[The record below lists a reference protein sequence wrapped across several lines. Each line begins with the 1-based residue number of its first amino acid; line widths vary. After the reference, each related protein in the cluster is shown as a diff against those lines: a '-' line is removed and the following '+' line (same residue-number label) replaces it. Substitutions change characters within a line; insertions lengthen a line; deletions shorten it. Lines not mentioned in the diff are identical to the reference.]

1 MMLVSIMGVVADGSE
16 NDDGAMITMTTML
29 VTVAD
34 RDTPRLTMV
43 MMTMT
48 AIMVVPDIG
57 GEMRTMVMAATT
69 MTVLPTM
76 MGNGVD
82 DAIVLRLRWG

>member
-16 NDDGAMITMTTML
+16 NDDGAMIAMTTML

-57 GEMRTMVMAATT
+57 GEMKTMVMAATT

-82 DAIVLRLRWG
+82 DAIVFRLRWG